1 MRVHFQRYHVLSQ
14 IWKKLFLKNLC
25 YSLIYKYNST
35 QNLSGGR
42 FVSAVSGFKQIIVLF
57 IEFELEQ
64 RIILIYQINLSEDLS
79 HECISTRINILMV
92 LKRTRT

>member
-1 MRVHFQRYHVLSQ
+1 MWVHFQRYHVLSQ

-64 RIILIYQINLSEDLS
+64 RIILIYQINLSEYLS
-79 HECISTRINILMV
+79 HKCISTRINILMV